1 MRYFILVILL
11 LLSAEVSG
19 QDMENNEPKVGLVLS
34 GGGAKGLAHIG
45 ALKVIDSLGIRI
57 DYIAGTSM
65 GAIIGSLYASGYSG
79 KQLDSIFKTV
89 NFDNI
94 ITDNIPRA
102 AKTFYEREN
111 DEKYAVILPFDN
123 FEVKLPSALSRGQNT
138 FNLLSKLTLHV
149 SNVRDFSKL
158 PIPFFCIATNIENGQ
173 PVILEKGNLAQAIKA
188 SGAFPSLF
196 QPVLIDDQLLIDGG
210 VVNNYPIDELRAKGM
225 DVIIGVDVQDGLA
238 NRSDL
243 SSAPSILFQINNF
256 RTINDMKTK
265 GPKTDIYIKPDIT
278 KFTVV
283 SFSDGP
289 KIIENGKIASKIKIE
304 ELIALRERQVKKPTD
319 FKVEHTPDSLQ
330 INLIYFE
337 GLKNYTISYALGK
350 LKLKPFEKVSYDRFI
365 SGANN
370 IVATNNFDSFTYKL
384 VPSTYDGIQGY
395 DLYTEVVETKKTASI
410 KFGLHYD
417 GLYKSALLANVTKT
431 QLLFKNDVLSLDVI
445 VGDNV
450 RYNFEYYI
458 DKGFYWSVGIR
469 SRYNEFNKAVAA
481 SALLTPEQL
490 AVAGVNQLG
499 IKVTDLTNKI
509 FLQTQY
515 ENDLTLTLGAEHKR
529 YKITTETVIS
539 SSSENNTVFDK
550 SDYVSAFANLRFDSF
565 DNRYYPSSGVYFNSD
580 FNFYGYSSDFNKD
593 FSEFSVLKADLGY
606 AYSFF
611 PKLSTNLWFQAGAK
625 IGAGDDTYL
634 NFVLGGY
641 ARNFI
646 NNFETF
652 YGYDYLSIPG
662 NSFLKGTLD
671 VDYEIFNKHHIT
683 LAANYA
689 NVANDLF
696 SSEDV
701 EWFSIPDFSGYAI
714 GYGIETFLGPIEVK
728 YTLSPENSQD
738 YWFFNLGFWF

>member
-1 MRYFILVILL
+1 M
-11 LLSAEVSG
+11 
-19 QDMENNEPKVGLVLS
+19 
-34 GGGAKGLAHIG
+34 
-45 ALKVIDSLGIRI
+45 
-57 DYIAGTSM
+57 
-65 GAIIGSLYASGYSG
+65 
-79 KQLDSIFKTV
+79 
-89 NFDNI
+89 
-94 ITDNIPRA
+94 
-102 AKTFYEREN
+102 
-111 DEKYAVILPFDN
+111 
-123 FEVKLPSALSRGQNT
+123 
-138 FNLLSKLTLHV
+138 
-149 SNVRDFSKL
+149 
-158 PIPFFCIATNIENGQ
+158 
-173 PVILEKGNLAQAIKA
+173 
-188 SGAFPSLF
+188 
-196 QPVLIDDQLLIDGG
+196 
-210 VVNNYPIDELRAKGM
+210 
-225 DVIIGVDVQDGLA
+225 
-238 NRSDL
+238 
-243 SSAPSILFQINNF
+243 
-256 RTINDMKTK
+256 
-265 GPKTDIYIKPDIT
+265 
-278 KFTVV
+278 

-289 KIIENGKIASKIKIE
+289 KIIENGKIAAKIKID
-304 ELIALRERQVKKPTD
+304 ELTALRERQIKKPTD
-319 FKVEHTPDSLQ
+319 FKVENTPDSLQ

-365 SGANN
+365 SGTNN
-370 IVATNNFDSFTYKL
+370 LVATNNFDSFTYKL

-395 DLYTEVVETKKTASI
+395 DLYTEMVETKKTASI

-431 QLLFKNDVLSLDVI
+431 QLLFKNDVLSLDLI
-445 VGDNV
+445 MGDNV

-458 DKGFYWSVGIR
+458 DKGFYWSVGVK
-469 SRYNEFNKAVAA
+469 SRYNEFNKGVAA

-490 AVAGVNQLG
+490 AIAGVNQLG
-499 IKVTDLTNKI
+499 VKVTDLTNKI

-565 DNRYYPSSGVYFNSD
+565 DNRYFPNNGIYFNSD

-606 AYSFF
+606 AYSFSSKF
-611 PKLSTNLWFQAGAK
+611 SANLFVEAGAK
-625 IGAGDDTYL
+625 IGAGDNTYL

-641 ARNFI
+641 AGNFI
-646 NNFETF
+646 NNFESF

-696 SSEDV
+696 SSEDI
-701 EWFSIPDFSGYAI
+701 EWFSIPNYSGYAV
-714 GYGIETFLGPIEVK
+714 GYGIETFLGPIEAK
-728 YTLSPENSQD
+728 YTFSP
-738 YWFFNLGFWF
+738 